1 MVPLDLFLY
10 SLAAI
15 GIGAFYATWHRS
27 RLSRARGPDRELRS
41 RVAYMLWVAAN
52 KT

>member
-1 MVPLDLFLY
+1 MVPLDLLLY

-15 GIGAFYATWHRS
+15 GIGAYYAAWHRTQL
-27 RLSRARGPDRELRS
+27 RRGRGPDRELRS

-52 KT
+52 KP